1 VAEATM
7 MAYGLS
13 TAMLAGMA
21 CDGFV
26 SVVVDTVRAGDCTIN
41 VRRLRITDTG
51 RKVIDH

>member
-1 VAEATM
+1 MTEATM

-13 TAMLAGMA
+13 TAMLAGMV

-26 SVVVDTVRAGDCTIN
+26 TVVVDTIHAGDRTIK

-51 RKVIDH
+51 RKVIEH